1 MRDFSNKRICILG
14 CGKTGEAGVIF
25 FKKFNCEIF
34 AFDDK
39 KDHLQEFCK
48 KHQISEFTHQEFDIL
63 FVSPGIPN
71 NQHRKHH
78 IISSVS
84 NAVEITSDIEILQKM
99 YLDAKYIGIT
109 GTNGKS
115 TTTELVGH
123 ILKSSL
129 RGKRVQVCGNIG
141 TPVLSVDEADI
152 YVIELSSYQI
162 DLIPNPKLDVAVC
175 LNITPD
181 HIDRYGT
188 FENYMHSKARIFS
201 DSSTNII
208 SVDYS
213 HCKEV
218 FGTINR
224 AIPISREKYLEVGIS
239 AVDGK
244 VFMSNCLAWKGTTS
258 FNLPKNTSL
267 LGKYNTE
274 NILAAVAVCLA
285 FKVDLQDVISGLET
299 FVGLPHRMEI
309 VTHNSEKNITFIN
322 DSKATNVMSA
332 RAAFE
337 ALRGKK
343 IIWIAGG
350 ICKDDGIEQ
359 LSEFFQYIHKAYLV
373 GASMDQFYEV
383 LSKHGVDAKKSGFL
397 EIALNDICKTPT
409 ENSVVLL
416 SPACASTDQ
425 WKNFEERGNFFRNRI
440 KGNSN

>member
-1 MRDFSNKRICILG
+1 MRNFSNKRVCILG
-14 CGKTGEAGVIF
+14 CGKTGEAGVVF

-34 AFDDK
+34 AFDDN
-39 KDHLQEFCK
+39 KDHLQKFCEE
-48 KHQISEFTHQEFDIL
+48 HQISEFTNQELDIL

-71 NQHRKHH
+71 NEHKKHH

-84 NAVEITSDIEILQKM
+84 NKVEIISDIEILQMM
-99 YLDAKYIGIT
+99 YPDAKYIGIT

-129 RGKRVQVCGNIG
+129 KGKKVQVCGNIG
-141 TPVLSVDEADI
+141 IPVLSVEKADI
-152 YVIELSSYQI
+152 YVVELSSYQI
-162 DLIPNPKLDVAVC
+162 DLIPNQKLDVAVC

-181 HIDRYGT
+181 HLDRYGT
-188 FENYMHSKARIFS
+188 LENYVNSKARIFS
-201 DSSTNII
+201 DSATNII

-218 FGTINR
+218 FGRLKR

-239 AVDGK
+239 SVDGK
-244 VFMSNCLAWKGTTS
+244 VFVSNCLGSKGTNS
-258 FNLPKNTSL
+258 FSLPNNPSL
-267 LGKYNTE
+267 SGKYNAE
-274 NILAAVAVCLA
+274 NILAAAGVCIA
-285 FKVDLQDVISGLET
+285 MDVDLQDIISGIET
-299 FVGLPHRMEI
+299 FVGLQHRMEI
-309 VTHNSEKNITFIN
+309 VTHNSQKNITFIN
-322 DSKATNVMSA
+322 DSKATNVISA

-359 LSEFFQYIHKAYLV
+359 LSEFFQYIHKAYLI
-373 GASMDQFYEV
+373 GTSMEQFYEV
-383 LSKHGVDAKKSGFL
+383 LSKYNVDAKKTGTL
-397 EIALNDICKTPT
+397 EIALNEICEVPI

-425 WKNFEERGNFFRNRI
+425 WKNFEERGNFFKNRI
-440 KGNSN
+440 KNNSN